1 MENHDKEPLTSNYPQ
16 HPVLKWLSY
25 RGTPPSPTVCRIH
38 RKLTIKGVERGVGP
52 KPSGARRESHDSLT
66 GCRLA
71 SPSAPRAARFARTR
85 RVATRSL
92 GRRLVSPSSRH
103 ALPGFAGSEGVP
115 GVGPARPALL
125 LLLLFRA
132 LSRARAG
139 RGLSTTSSLL
149 RLLLLL
155 RAATLCRVSTI

>member
-1 MENHDKEPLTSNYPQ
+1 MEYRDKEP
-16 HPVLKWLSY
+16 
-25 RGTPPSPTVCRIH
+25 PPPTVCKIH
-38 RKLTIKGVERGVGP
+38 RRFTIKGVERGVGP
-52 KPSGARRESHDSLT
+52 KPSGARRESRDSLT

-92 GRRLVSPSSRH
+92 GRRLASPSSRH

-139 RGLSTTSSLL
+139 RSSLSTSFVVVAVVAVVVAVASP
-149 RLLLLL
+149 
-155 RAATLCRVSTI
+155 AATYCRGTNINLEERSIETWIS

>member
-1 MENHDKEPLTSNYPQ
+1 MEYRDKEP
-16 HPVLKWLSY
+16 
-25 RGTPPSPTVCRIH
+25 PPPTVCKIH
-38 RKLTIKGVERGVGP
+38 RRFTIKGVERGVGP

-139 RGLSTTSSLL
+139 RGSSTTSSLL